1 MDVQL
6 EQARTDF
13 GRGEWT
19 AAYDAWS
26 AAGLSALSPAE
37 LDDFATVTELLG
49 RHDECVAALQRE
61 FVLSQEAGDAAR
73 GVVSAFRLAMAT
85 VAPAAARQEAIPSPM
100 PVPPPVT
107 SATRPASRSGAKM
120 RDGWGIIG

>member
-13 GRGEWT
+13 GRGEWA

-26 AAGLSALSPAE
+26 AAGLRALSIEE
-37 LDDFATVTELLG
+37 LEDFASVTELLG

-61 FVLSQEAGDAAR
+61 FVLSQEARDAAR
-73 GVVSAFRLAMAT
+73 GVVSAFRLAMST
-85 VAPAAARQEAIPSPM
+85 GARP
-100 PVPPPVT
+100 
-107 SATRPASRSGAKM
+107 
-120 RDGWGIIG
+120 